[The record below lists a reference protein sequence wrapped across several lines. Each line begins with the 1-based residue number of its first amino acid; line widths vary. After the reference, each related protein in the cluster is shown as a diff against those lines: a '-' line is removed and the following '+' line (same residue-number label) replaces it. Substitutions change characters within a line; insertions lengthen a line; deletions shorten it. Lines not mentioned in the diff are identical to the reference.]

1 MSDSFAPLW
10 AVACWAPL
18 SMGFPR
24 QEYWSELPFP
34 PQGNLPDSG
43 IEPALASGF
52 FTTEPLEKPI
62 LVYQTLLNLS
72 FLNSFVNFSV

>member
-1 MSDSFAPLW
+1 MSDSFAPLR
-10 AVACWAPL
+10 AVACRAPL
-18 SMGFPR
+18 FMGFPR

-34 PQGNLPDSG
+34 PPGNRPDSR

-52 FTTEPLEKPI
+52 FTTEPLGKPI